1 MVLGGTVNM
10 SEKENKELEVNGEVE
25 ETTEEVSSEETSTDA
40 EETVE
45 VEETPE
51 SAEAEETVEDT
62 TEEFS
67 EETSGEEAPLEE
79 AEEAREVESM
89 SEALDSSV
97 EIKPGD
103 IVEGVVLAFDED
115 KNVVVGLDTGHEGYI
130 PLREL
135 STNRVSDPSEE
146 VEVDDR
152 IRVTVL
158 RVVSDKEQGS
168 FILSKKR
175 VDQREVW
182 NELQEKFDND
192 ETVEAEVNR
201 VVKGGVTVDLGVRGF
216 VPASQ
221 LDTRFVRD
229 LSQFEGNTYE
239 FKIIEIDPQ
248 NRQLILSRRELL
260 EAEEE
265 EKRAEALENLE
276 EGSTVT
282 GTVVRL
288 TNFGAFV
295 DLGGIDGL
303 VHISEIA
310 HEHID
315 HPEDR
320 LSVGDEIEVKVLS
333 VDEDRERVSLSLK
346 ELQPGPWDTVD
357 EEFPAGSATTGT
369 VKRIV
374 DFGAFV
380 ELKPG
385 VEGLVHISEM
395 AHRHVETPHEIVSEN
410 EEVEVKVLSVDQ
422 DEQRVSLSI
431 KELEEAPERPV
442 QNETPERDSRPE
454 VRQPSLRDED
464 DESAFTIGDQL
475 GNQLKGLFGDDEDN
489 E

>member
-1 MVLGGTVNM
+1 M
-10 SEKENKELEVNGEVE
+10 SEKENKDLEVNGEVE
-25 ETTEEVSSEETSTDA
+25 ETTEEVSVEETST
-40 EETVE
+40 
-45 VEETPE
+45 
-51 SAEAEETVEDT
+51 EAEETVEET
-62 TEEFS
+62 TEETAEVEATEDS
-67 EETSGEEAPLEE
+67 ED
-79 AEEAREVESM
+79 VESM
-89 SEALDSSV
+89 SDALDASV

-115 KNVVVGLDTGHEGYI
+115 KNVVVGLNTGHEGYI
-130 PLREL
+130 PIREL
-135 STNRVSDPSEE
+135 STSRVNHPSDE
-146 VEVDDR
+146 VEVNDT

-182 NELQEKFDND
+182 NELQEKFDNK
-192 ETVEAEVNR
+192 EIVEAEVNR

-248 NRQLILSRRELL
+248 NRQLILSRRDLL
-260 EAEEE
+260 ESEEE
-265 EKRAEALENLE
+265 EKRDEALAKLE

-310 HEHID
+310 HEHIE

-320 LSVGDEIEVKVLS
+320 LSVGDEIDVKVLS
-333 VDEDRERVSLSLK
+333 VDEDRERVSLSIK
-346 ELQPGPWDTVD
+346 ELLPGPWDTVD
-357 EEFPAGSATTGT
+357 EEYAADSVTTGV

-374 DFGAFV
+374 DFGAFI

-422 DEQRVSLSI
+422 TEQRVSLSI
-431 KELEEAPERPV
+431 KALEEAPERPEPSEAPKKESRGK
-442 QNETPERDSRPE
+442 QQSRPE
-454 VRQPSLRDED
+454 VRQPSLRDDED
-464 DESAFTIGDQL
+464 DSAFTIGDQL
-475 GNQLKGLFGDDEDN
+475 GDQLRGLFGDDE

>member
-1 MVLGGTVNM
+1 M
-10 SEKENKELEVNGEVE
+10 SEKENKDLEVNGEVE
-25 ETTEEVSSEETSTDA
+25 ETMDD
-40 EETVE
+40 TV
-45 VEETPE
+45 
-51 SAEAEETVEDT
+51 ETVEDT
-62 TEEFS
+62 PEEVV
-67 EETSGEEAPLEE
+67 EETTEDMPEEDKDKDNDM
-79 AEEAREVESM
+79 ESM
-89 SEALDSSV
+89 SEALDASV

-115 KNVVVGLDTGHEGYI
+115 KNVIVGLDTGHEGYI
-130 PLREL
+130 PIREL
-135 STNRVSDPSEE
+135 STSRVEDPSEE
-146 VEVDDR
+146 VEVNDK

-168 FILSKKR
+168 YILSKKR

-182 NELQEKFDND
+182 NELQEKFDKG

-260 EAEEE
+260 ESEEE
-265 EKRAEALENLE
+265 DKRAQALENLE

-315 HPEDR
+315 HPEDK

-333 VDEDRERVSLSLK
+333 VDKERERVSLSIKDL
-346 ELQPGPWDTVD
+346 LLGPWDTVD
-357 EEFPAGSATTGT
+357 EEFPAGSVTTGI

-395 AHRHVETPHEIVSEN
+395 AHRHVETPHEVVSED

-431 KELEEAPERPV
+431 KALEEAPERDEQEQATQKPKR
-442 QNETPERDSRPE
+442 EEPRPS
-454 VRQPSLRDED
+454 VRQPSLRDD
-464 DESAFTIGDQL
+464 DDDSAFTIGDQL
-475 GNQLKGLFGDDEDN
+475 GDQLKGLFEDE

>member
-1 MVLGGTVNM
+1 MVLGGTRNM
-10 SEKENKELEVNGEVE
+10 SENENKDLEVNEEVE
-25 ETTEEVSSEETSTDA
+25 ETVEQDSTEELVED
-40 EETVE
+40 TVE
-45 VEETPE
+45 VEETV
-51 SAEAEETVEDT
+51 EETVKDDSNE
-62 TEEFS
+62 
-67 EETSGEEAPLEE
+67 EE
-79 AEEAREVESM
+79 AELETM
-89 SEALDSSV
+89 SDALDASV
-97 EIKPGD
+97 EVKPGD
-103 IVEGVVLAFDED
+103 IVEGVVLAIDED
-115 KNVVVGLDTGHEGYI
+115 KNVIVGLDTGHEGYI
-130 PLREL
+130 PIREL
-135 STNRVSDPSEE
+135 STSRVNDPADE
-146 VEVDDR
+146 VEIDER
-152 IRVTVL
+152 LRVTVL
-158 RVVSDKEQGS
+158 RIVSDKEQGS

-182 NELQEKFDND
+182 NELQEKFDNG

-248 NRQLILSRRELL
+248 NRQLILSRRELI

-265 EKRAEALENLE
+265 EKREEALENLE

-310 HEHID
+310 HEHVE
-315 HPEDR
+315 HPEDK
-320 LSVGDEIEVKVLS
+320 LSVGEEIEVKILS
-333 VDEDRERVSLSLK
+333 VDEDRERVSLSIK

-357 EEFPAGSATTGT
+357 EEFAAGTETTGI

-395 AHRHVETPHEIVSEN
+395 AHRHVDTPHEVVSED
-410 EEVEVKVLSVDQ
+410 EEVQVKVLSVDQ

-431 KELEEAPERPV
+431 KALEEAPEREEQPR
-442 QNETPERDSRPE
+442 QESRQTPRRDSRQD
-454 VRQPSLRDED
+454 VRQPQLRDD
-464 DESAFTIGDQL
+464 DEESAFTIGDQL
-475 GNQLKGLFGDDEDN
+475 GDQLKGLFGDNDDE
-489 E
+489 

>member
-1 MVLGGTVNM
+1 MKLLMVLGGTRIM
-10 SEKENKELEVNGEVE
+10 SENENKELEVNEEVE
-25 ETTEEVSSEETSTDA
+25 ETVEQESTEELV

-45 VEETPE
+45 VE
-51 SAEAEETVEDT
+51 AVEDN
-62 TEEFS
+62 S
-67 EETSGEEAPLEE
+67 EDAQMET
-79 AEEAREVESM
+79 M
-89 SEALDSSV
+89 SDALDASV
-97 EIKPGD
+97 EVKPGD
-103 IVEGVVLAFDED
+103 IVEGVVLTIDED
-115 KNVVVGLDTGHEGYI
+115 KNVVVGLDSGHEGYI
-130 PLREL
+130 PIREL
-135 STNRVSDPSEE
+135 STNHVTDPADE
-146 VEVDDR
+146 VEIDER
-152 IRVTVL
+152 IRVSVIRIIT
-158 RVVSDKEQGS
+158 DKEQGG

-175 VDQREVW
+175 VDQEEVW
-182 NELQEKFDND
+182 NELQEKFDNG

-229 LSQFEGNTYE
+229 LTEFKGNTYE
-239 FKIIEIDPQ
+239 FKIIEIDPK
-248 NRQLILSRRELL
+248 NSQLILSRRELM

-265 EKRAEALENLE
+265 EKRAEAIEKLV
-276 EGSTVT
+276 EGESTT

-310 HEHID
+310 HEHVE
-315 HPEDR
+315 HPEDK
-320 LSVGDEIEVKVLS
+320 LTVGEEIEVKVLS
-333 VDEDRERVSLSLK
+333 VDKDRERVSLSIK

-357 EEFPAGSATTGT
+357 EEYAAGTETTGI

-395 AHRHVETPHEIVSEN
+395 SHRHVETPHEVVGEN
-410 EEVEVKVLSVDQ
+410 EEVKVKVLSVDQ

-431 KELEEAPERPV
+431 KALEEAPEREEQPR
-442 QNETPERDSRPE
+442 QESRQESRKQPRQE
-454 VRQPSLRDED
+454 VRQPQLRDEED
-464 DESAFTIGDQL
+464 DSAFTIGDQL
-475 GNQLKGLFGDDEDN
+475 GDQLKGLFGNDDE
-489 E
+489 

>member
-1 MVLGGTVNM
+1 ML
-10 SEKENKELEVNGEVE
+10 
-25 ETTEEVSSEETSTDA
+25 
-40 EETVE
+40 
-45 VEETPE
+45 
-51 SAEAEETVEDT
+51 
-62 TEEFS
+62 F
-67 EETSGEEAPLEE
+67 
-79 AEEAREVESM
+79 R
-89 SEALDSSV
+89 
-97 EIKPGD
+97 
-103 IVEGVVLAFDED
+103 
-115 KNVVVGLDTGHEGYI
+115 
-130 PLREL
+130 
-135 STNRVSDPSEE
+135 SDPSEE
-146 VEVDDR
+146 VKVDER

-182 NELQEKFDND
+182 NELQEKFDNG

-229 LSQFEGNTYE
+229 LTQFEGNTYE

-260 EAEEE
+260 ESEEAG
-265 EKRAEALENLE
+265 KREEALEKLT
-276 EGSTVT
+276 EGSEVT

-310 HEHID
+310 HEHVE
-315 HPEDR
+315 HPEDK
-320 LSVGDEIEVKVLS
+320 LSVGDEIEVKVLN
-333 VDEDRERVSLSLK
+333 VDESRERVSLSRKAL
-346 ELQPGPWDTVD
+346 LPGPWESIAEDY
-357 EEFPAGSATTGT
+357 PADSVVTGT

-395 AHRHVETPHEIVSEN
+395 AHRHVGTPHEVLQEN
-410 EEVEVKVLSVDQ
+410 EEVEVKVL
-422 DEQRVSLSI
+422 
-431 KELEEAPERPV
+431 
-442 QNETPERDSRPE
+442 RDRKSTRLN
-454 VRQPSLRDED
+454 S
-464 DESAFTIGDQL
+464 SH
-475 GNQLKGLFGDDEDN
+475 
-489 E
+489 

>member
-1 MVLGGTVNM
+1 MAEN
-10 SEKENKELEVNGEVE
+10 ENKELEV
-25 ETTEEVSSEETSTDA
+25 TEEVEVTEVD
-40 EETVE
+40 ETVE
-45 VEETPE
+45 QEPTEKL
-51 SAEAEETVEDT
+51 VEDQVEADSVAE
-62 TEEFS
+62 TEEV
-67 EETSGEEAPLEE
+67 
-79 AEEAREVESM
+79 EVETM
-89 SEALDSSV
+89 SEALDASV
-97 EIKPGD
+97 EVKPGD
-103 IVEGVVLAFDED
+103 IVEGVVLAFDDD
-115 KNVVVGLDTGHEGYI
+115 KNVVVGLDTGHEGNI

-135 STNRVSDPSEE
+135 STNRVTNPSDE
-146 VEVDDR
+146 VEINER

-182 NELQEKFDND
+182 NELQEKFDNG

-229 LSQFEGNTYE
+229 LTQFEGNTYE

-260 EAEEE
+260 EADEAD
-265 EKRAEALENLE
+265 KREQALENLSDGAE
-276 EGSTVT
+276 VT

-303 VHISEIA
+303 IHISEIA
-310 HEHID
+310 HEHVE
-315 HPEDR
+315 HPEDK
-320 LSVGDEIEVKVLS
+320 LSVGDEIKVKVLN
-333 VDEDRERVSLSLK
+333 VDEDRERVSLSYKAL
-346 ELQPGPWDTVD
+346 LPGPW
-357 EEFPAGSATTGT
+357 EAIEAEYPAGSVATGT

-374 DFGAFV
+374 DFGAFI

-395 AHRHVETPHEIVSEN
+395 AHRHVETPHEIVREN

-431 KELEEAPERPV
+431 KALEEAPERTEEPKPKK
-442 QNETPERDSRPE
+442 EKRAE
-454 VRQPSLRDED
+454 VRQPQLRDEED
-464 DESAFTIGDQL
+464 DSGFTIGDQL
-475 GNQLKGLFGDDEDN
+475 GDQLKGLFGNDE

>member
-1 MVLGGTVNM
+1 M
-10 SEKENKELEVNGEVE
+10 SEEENKDLEVNGEVE
-25 ETTEEVSSEETSTDA
+25 ETPEEVSTEETSTDA
-40 EETVE
+40 EETVDT
-45 VEETPE
+45 EET
-51 SAEAEETVEDT
+51 AEATNEEPEATEETEEDN
-62 TEEFS
+62 
-67 EETSGEEAPLEE
+67 
-79 AEEAREVESM
+79 EVESM
-89 SEALDSSV
+89 SEALDASV

-130 PLREL
+130 PIREL
-135 STNRVSDPSEE
+135 STNRVNDPSEE
-146 VEVDDR
+146 VEVNER

-260 EAEEE
+260 ESEEE
-265 EKRAEALENLE
+265 EKRAKALENLE

-333 VDEDRERVSLSLK
+333 VDKERERVSLSIKDL
-346 ELQPGPWDTVD
+346 LLGPWDTVD
-357 EEFPAGSATTGT
+357 EEFPAGSVTTGT

-395 AHRHVETPHEIVSEN
+395 AHRHVDTPHEVVSEN
-410 EEVEVKVLSVDQ
+410 EEVEVKVLSVEQ

-431 KELEEAPERPV
+431 KALEEAPEREE
-442 QNETPERDSRPE
+442 QQQATQKPEREESRPA

-464 DESAFTIGDQL
+464 DDSAFTIGDQL
-475 GNQLKGLFGDDEDN
+475 GDQLKGLFGDDED
-489 E
+489 EE

>member
-1 MVLGGTVNM
+1 MT
-10 SEKENKELEVNGEVE
+10 EKENKELEVNGEVE
-25 ETTEEVSSEETSTDA
+25 ETAADTEESTEV

-45 VEETPE
+45 TEDVAETLETEET
-51 SAEAEETVEDT
+51 EEQP
-62 TEEFS
+62 
-67 EETSGEEAPLEE
+67 EEADEQE
-79 AEEAREVESM
+79 TAKDADVESM
-89 SEALDSSV
+89 SEALDASV

-103 IVEGVVLAFDED
+103 IIEGEVLAFDED
-115 KNVVVGLDTGHEGYI
+115 KNVVVGLSTGHEGYI

-135 STNRVSDPSEE
+135 STERVSDPSEV
-146 VEVDDR
+146 VEINEPV
-152 IRVTVL
+152 RVTVL
-158 RVVSDKEQGS
+158 RVVSDKEEGS

-182 NELQEKFDND
+182 NELQEKFDNG

-229 LSQFEGNTYE
+229 LSEFEGNTYE
-239 FKIIEIDPQ
+239 FKIIEIDPS
-248 NRQLILSRRELL
+248 NRQLILSRRELM
-260 EAEEE
+260 EEE
-265 EKRAEALENLE
+265 QEVKREEALGHLE
-276 EGSTVT
+276 EGSVVT

-315 HPEDR
+315 HPQDR
-320 LSVGDEIEVKVLS
+320 LAVGDEVDVKVLS
-333 VDEDRERVSLSLK
+333 VDPDRERVSLSIK
-346 ELQPGPWDTVD
+346 ELLAGPWDSVE
-357 EEFPAGSATTGT
+357 EEFPAGSVTTGI

-395 AHRHVETPHEIVSEN
+395 AHRHVETPHEVVSEN

-431 KELEEAPERPV
+431 KALEEAPEKPEPTEQPRKEERP
-442 QNETPERDSRPE
+442 S
-454 VRQPSLRDED
+454 VRQPSLRDDED

-475 GNQLKGLFGDDEDN
+475 GDQLQGLFEDDDDN

>member
-1 MVLGGTVNM
+1 MAEN
-10 SEKENKELEVNGEVE
+10 ENKDLEV
-25 ETTEEVSSEETSTDA
+25 TEEKVEVTDV

-45 VEETPE
+45 QESTEQLVEDTVEVEDVEET
-51 SAEAEETVEDT
+51 
-62 TEEFS
+62 
-67 EETSGEEAPLEE
+67 
-79 AEEAREVESM
+79 EVETM
-89 SEALDSSV
+89 SEALNASV
-97 EIKPGD
+97 EVKPGD
-103 IVEGVVLAFDED
+103 IVEGVVLAFDDD

-135 STNRVSDPSEE
+135 STNRVTDPSDE
-146 VEVDDR
+146 VKVDER

-182 NELQEKFDND
+182 NELQEKFDNG

-229 LSQFEGNTYE
+229 LTQFEGNTYE

-260 EAEEE
+260 ESEEAG
-265 EKRAEALENLE
+265 KREEALEKLT
-276 EGSTVT
+276 EGAEVT

-310 HEHID
+310 HEHVE
-315 HPEDR
+315 HPEDK
-320 LSVGDEIEVKVLS
+320 LSVGDEIEVKVLN
-333 VDEDRERVSLSLK
+333 VDENRERVSLSRKAL
-346 ELQPGPWDTVD
+346 LPGPWESIAEDY
-357 EEFPAGSATTGT
+357 PADSVVTGT

-395 AHRHVETPHEIVSEN
+395 AHRHVETPHEVLQEN
-410 EEVEVKVLSVDQ
+410 EEVEVKVLSVDPE
-422 DEQRVSLSI
+422 EQRVSLSI
-431 KELEEAPERPV
+431 KALEEAPERTEEPKAK
-442 QNETPERDSRPE
+442 TKRPE
-454 VRQPSLRDED
+454 VVQPQLRDED
-464 DESAFTIGDQL
+464 DDSAFTIGDQL
-475 GNQLKGLFGDDEDN
+475 GDQLKGLFGNDE

>member
-1 MVLGGTVNM
+1 MAEN
-10 SEKENKELEVNGEVE
+10 ENKDLEV
-25 ETTEEVSSEETSTDA
+25 TEEKVDVTDV

-45 VEETPE
+45 QESTEQLVEDTVEVEDVEET
-51 SAEAEETVEDT
+51 
-62 TEEFS
+62 
-67 EETSGEEAPLEE
+67 
-79 AEEAREVESM
+79 EVETM
-89 SEALDSSV
+89 SEALNASV
-97 EIKPGD
+97 EVKPGD
-103 IVEGVVLAFDED
+103 IVEGVVLAFDDD

-135 STNRVSDPSEE
+135 STNRVTDPSEE
-146 VEVDDR
+146 VKVDER

-182 NELQEKFDND
+182 NELQEKFDNG

-229 LSQFEGNTYE
+229 LTQFEGNTYE

-260 EAEEE
+260 ESEEAG
-265 EKRAEALENLE
+265 KREEALEKLT
-276 EGSTVT
+276 EGSEVT

-310 HEHID
+310 HEHVE
-315 HPEDR
+315 HPEDK
-320 LSVGDEIEVKVLS
+320 LSVGDEIEVKVLN
-333 VDEDRERVSLSLK
+333 VDESRERVSLSRKAL
-346 ELQPGPWDTVD
+346 LPGPWESIAEDY
-357 EEFPAGSATTGT
+357 PADSVVTGT

-395 AHRHVETPHEIVSEN
+395 AHRHVETPHEVLQEN
-410 EEVEVKVLSVDQ
+410 EEVEVKVLSVDPE
-422 DEQRVSLSI
+422 EQRVSLSI
-431 KELEEAPERPV
+431 KALEEAPERTKEPKAK
-442 QNETPERDSRPE
+442 TKRPE
-454 VRQPSLRDED
+454 VVQPQLRDED
-464 DESAFTIGDQL
+464 DDSAFTIGDQL
-475 GNQLKGLFGDDEDN
+475 GDQLKGLFGNDE

>member
-1 MVLGGTVNM
+1 M

-25 ETTEEVSSEETSTDA
+25 ETMDD
-40 EETVE
+40 TVE
-45 VEETPE
+45 T
-51 SAEAEETVEDT
+51 EETVEDT
-62 TEEFS
+62 PEEVVEDTTEETTDTP
-67 EETSGEEAPLEE
+67 EENKD
-79 AEEAREVESM
+79 VESM
-89 SEALDSSV
+89 SEALDASV

-103 IVEGVVLAFDED
+103 IVEGVILAFDED
-115 KNVVVGLDTGHEGYI
+115 KNVIVGLDTGHEGYI
-130 PLREL
+130 PIREL
-135 STNRVSDPSEE
+135 STSRVEDPSEE
-146 VEVDDR
+146 VAVNDR

-168 FILSKKR
+168 YILSKKR

-182 NELQEKFDND
+182 NELQEKFDNG

-229 LSQFEGNTYE
+229 LSQFEVNTYE
-239 FKIIEIDPQ
+239 FKIFEIDTL

-260 EAEEE
+260 ESEEE
-265 EKRAEALENLE
+265 EKRAKALENLE

-333 VDEDRERVSLSLK
+333 VDKERERVSLSIKDL
-346 ELQPGPWDTVD
+346 LLGPWDTVD
-357 EEFPAGSATTGT
+357 EEFPAGSVTTGT

-395 AHRHVETPHEIVSEN
+395 AHRHVDTPHEVVSEN

-431 KELEEAPERPV
+431 KALEEAPERDE
-442 QNETPERDSRPE
+442 QQQATQKPEREESRPA

-464 DESAFTIGDQL
+464 DDSAFTIGDQL
-475 GNQLKGLFGDDEDN
+475 GDQLKGLFGDDEDK

>member
-1 MVLGGTVNM
+1 MYSNICYDICIDLVLGGTVNM
-10 SEKENKELEVNGEVE
+10 SEKENKELELNGEVE
-25 ETTEEVSSEETSTDA
+25 ETTET
-40 EETVE
+40 E
-45 VEETPE
+45 VEEVVETTDEQPV
-51 SAEAEETVEDT
+51 EETAEPAEVVENV
-62 TEEFS
+62 EEP
-67 EETSGEEAPLEE
+67 ET
-79 AEEAREVESM
+79 M
-89 SEALDSSV
+89 SEALDGTV

-103 IVEGVVLAFDED
+103 IVEGVVLTIDED
-115 KNVVVGLDTGHEGYI
+115 KNVIVGLDTGHEGYI
-130 PLREL
+130 PIREL
-135 STNRVSDPSEE
+135 STNRVNNPADE
-146 VEVDDR
+146 VEIDER

-182 NELQEKFDND
+182 NELQEKFDNG

-239 FKIIEIDPQ
+239 FKIIEIDPS
-248 NRQLILSRRELL
+248 NRQLILSRRDLL
-260 EAEEE
+260 ESEEE
-265 EKRAEALENLE
+265 EKRSEALERLE
-276 EGSTVT
+276 EGATVT

-288 TNFGAFV
+288 TNFGAFI

-333 VDEDRERVSLSLK
+333 VDESRERVSLSIKDL
-346 ELQPGPWDTVD
+346 LLGPWDTVD
-357 EEFPAGSATTGT
+357 EEYPVDSVTTGT

-374 DFGAFV
+374 DFGAFI

-395 AHRHVETPHEIVSEN
+395 AHRHVETPHEVVSEN

-422 DEQRVSLSI
+422 SEQRVSLSI
-431 KELEEAPERPV
+431 KALEEAPERTEGEDNPAAKSAPK
-442 QNETPERDSRPE
+442 QTSRPE
-454 VRQPSLRDED
+454 VRQPSLRDD
-464 DESAFTIGDQL
+464 DEDSAFTIGDQL
-475 GNQLKGLFGDDEDN
+475 GDQLKGLFGNDED
-489 E
+489 EE

>member
-1 MVLGGTVNM
+1 M

-25 ETTEEVSSEETSTDA
+25 ETMDD
-40 EETVE
+40 TVE
-45 VEETPE
+45 T
-51 SAEAEETVEDT
+51 EETVEDT
-62 TEEFS
+62 PEEVVEDTTEETTDTP
-67 EETSGEEAPLEE
+67 EENKD
-79 AEEAREVESM
+79 VESM
-89 SEALDSSV
+89 SEALDASV

-103 IVEGVVLAFDED
+103 IVEGVILAFDED
-115 KNVVVGLDTGHEGYI
+115 KNVIVGLDTGHEGYI
-130 PLREL
+130 PIREL
-135 STNRVSDPSEE
+135 STSRVEDPSEE
-146 VEVDDR
+146 VAVNDR

-168 FILSKKR
+168 YILSKKR

-182 NELQEKFDND
+182 NELQEKFDNG

-260 EAEEE
+260 ESEEE
-265 EKRAEALENLE
+265 EKRAKALENLE

-333 VDEDRERVSLSLK
+333 VDKERERVSLSIKDL
-346 ELQPGPWDTVD
+346 LLGPWDTVD
-357 EEFPAGSATTGT
+357 EEFPAGSVTTGT

-395 AHRHVETPHEIVSEN
+395 AHRHVDTPHEVVSEN

-431 KELEEAPERPV
+431 KALEEAPERDEQEQAAQKPKR
-442 QNETPERDSRPE
+442 EDSRPS

-464 DESAFTIGDQL
+464 DDAAFTIGDQL
-475 GNQLKGLFGDDEDN
+475 GDQLKGLFEDDED
-489 E
+489 EE

>member
-1 MVLGGTVNM
+1 M
-10 SEKENKELEVNGEVE
+10 SEKENKELEEVQDVNGEVE
-25 ETTEEVSSEETSTDA
+25 ETSDVEETTEVEDVETDEEVVEPETSEETEETSA
-40 EETVE
+40 EEETSEDVS
-45 VEETPE
+45 EE
-51 SAEAEETVEDT
+51 EATKET
-62 TEEFS
+62 TEE
-67 EETSGEEAPLEE
+67 
-79 AEEAREVESM
+79 ESM
-89 SEALDSSV
+89 SQALDASMEV
-97 EIKPGD
+97 KPGD

-115 KNVVVGLDTGHEGYI
+115 KNVIVGLDTGHEGYI
-130 PLREL
+130 PIREL
-135 STNRVSDPSEE
+135 STSRVTDPADE
-146 VEVDDR
+146 VAVDEK

-182 NELQEKFDND
+182 NELQEKFDNG

-229 LSQFEGNTYE
+229 LSEFEGNTYE

-260 EAEEE
+260 EEEE
-265 EKRAEALENLE
+265 EVKRTEALSHLE
-276 EGSTVT
+276 EGSIVT

-295 DLGGIDGL
+295 DIGGIDGL
-303 VHISEIA
+303 VHISEIS
-310 HEHID
+310 HEHIE
-315 HPEDR
+315 HPESV
-320 LSVGDEIEVKVLS
+320 LSVGEEIEVKVLS
-333 VDEDRERVSLSLK
+333 VDADRERVSLSIK
-346 ELQPGPWDTVD
+346 ELLAGPWDTVNED
-357 EEFPAGSATTGT
+357 YPAGSVTTGT

-410 EEVEVKVLSVDQ
+410 EEIEVKILSVDQ
-422 DEQRVSLSI
+422 DDQRVSLSI
-431 KELEEAPERPV
+431 KALEEAPEPSEQPQQSR
-442 QNETPERDSRPE
+442 EKSRPS
-454 VRQPSLRDED
+454 VHQPSLREED
-464 DESAFTIGDQL
+464 DDSAFTIGDQL
-475 GNQLKGLFGDDEDN
+475 GDQLKGLFGNEEEEDKDK

>member
-1 MVLGGTVNM
+1 M
-10 SEKENKELEVNGEVE
+10 SENENKDLEVNEEEVE
-25 ETTEEVSSEETSTDA
+25 ETVEQEPTEDTVEESADSEATEETTVDEE
-40 EETVE
+40 
-45 VEETPE
+45 
-51 SAEAEETVEDT
+51 ED
-62 TEEFS
+62 
-67 EETSGEEAPLEE
+67 EEAD
-79 AEEAREVESM
+79 VESM
-89 SEALDSSV
+89 SEALDASV
-97 EIKPGD
+97 EVKPGD
-103 IVEGVVLAFDED
+103 IVEGVVLAIDDD

-130 PLREL
+130 PIREL
-135 STNRVSDPSEE
+135 STKHVDDPSEE
-146 VEVDDR
+146 VEIDDR

-158 RVVSDKEQGS
+158 RIVSDKEEGS

-182 NELQEKFDND
+182 DELQEKFDND

-265 EKRAEALENLE
+265 VKREEALEQLE

-310 HEHID
+310 HEHVD
-315 HPEDR
+315 HPEDK
-320 LSVGDEIEVKVLS
+320 LTVGEEIEVKVLN
-333 VDEDRERVSLSLK
+333 VDKERERVSLSIKAL
-346 ELQPGPWDTVD
+346 LPGPWDTVD
-357 EEFPAGSATTGT
+357 EEFPAGTVTTGI

-395 AHRHVETPHEIVSEN
+395 AHRHVDTPHEVVSEN
-410 EEVEVKVLSVDQ
+410 EEIEVKVLSVDQ
-422 DEQRVSLSI
+422 EAQRVSLSI
-431 KELEEAPERPV
+431 KALEDAPER
-442 QNETPERDSRPE
+442 QEQEQRPEPRQE
-454 VRQPSLRDED
+454 VRQPQLRDED
-464 DESAFTIGDQL
+464 DEAAFTIGDQL
-475 GNQLKGLFGDDEDN
+475 GDQLKGLFEDDDED
-489 E
+489 EE

>member
-10 SEKENKELEVNGEVE
+10 AEKENKELDEVME
-25 ETTEEVSSEETSTDA
+25 
-40 EETVE
+40 E

-51 SAEAEETVEDT
+51 TETTEAVEETEVE
-62 TEEFS
+62 
-67 EETSGEEAPLEE
+67 EEA
-79 AEEAREVESM
+79 EVESM
-89 SEALDSSV
+89 SEALDASV

-130 PLREL
+130 PIREL
-135 STNRVSDPSEE
+135 STEHITDPSEE
-146 VEVDDR
+146 VEIDER

-168 FILSKKR
+168 FILSKRR

-182 NELQEKFDND
+182 NELQEKFDKG

-260 EAEEE
+260 EKEEE
-265 EKRAEALENLE
+265 AKREEALAKLE

-310 HEHID
+310 HEHIE
-315 HPEDR
+315 HPEER
-320 LSVGDEIEVKVLS
+320 LTVGEEVQVKVLS
-333 VDEDRERVSLSLK
+333 VDAERERVSLSIK
-346 ELQPGPWDTVD
+346 EVLPGPWDTVD
-357 EEFPAGSATTGT
+357 EEYPAGSVTKGI

-431 KELEEAPERPV
+431 KALEEAPERPE
-442 QNETPERDSRPE
+442 QQEAPRQDSRPA
-454 VRQPSLRDED
+454 VRQPSLRDDED
-464 DESAFTIGDQL
+464 ATFTIGDQL
-475 GNQLKGLFGDDEDN
+475 GDKLKGLFSDED
-489 E
+489 EETEDEE

>member
-1 MVLGGTVNM
+1 M

-25 ETTEEVSSEETSTDA
+25 ETMDD
-40 EETVE
+40 TVE
-45 VEETPE
+45 T
-51 SAEAEETVEDT
+51 EETVEDT
-62 TEEFS
+62 PEEVVEDTTEETTDTP
-67 EETSGEEAPLEE
+67 EENKD
-79 AEEAREVESM
+79 VESM
-89 SEALDSSV
+89 SEALDASV

-103 IVEGVVLAFDED
+103 IVEGVILAFDED
-115 KNVVVGLDTGHEGYI
+115 KNVIVGLDTGHEGYI
-130 PLREL
+130 PIREL
-135 STNRVSDPSEE
+135 STSRVEDPSEE
-146 VEVDDR
+146 VAVNDR

-168 FILSKKR
+168 YILSKKR

-182 NELQEKFDND
+182 NELQEKFDNG

-260 EAEEE
+260 ESEEE
-265 EKRAEALENLE
+265 EKRAKALENLE

-333 VDEDRERVSLSLK
+333 VDKERERVSLSIKDL
-346 ELQPGPWDTVD
+346 LLGPWDTVD
-357 EEFPAGSATTGT
+357 EEFPAGSVTTGT

-395 AHRHVETPHEIVSEN
+395 AHRHVDTPHEVVSEN

-431 KELEEAPERPV
+431 KALEEAPERDE
-442 QNETPERDSRPE
+442 QQQATQKPEREESRPA

-464 DESAFTIGDQL
+464 DDSAFTIGDQL
-475 GNQLKGLFGDDEDN
+475 GDQLKGLFGDDEED
-489 E
+489 EE

>member
-1 MVLGGTVNM
+1 M
-10 SEKENKELEVNGEVE
+10 SEKENKDLEVNGEVE
-25 ETTEEVSSEETSTDA
+25 ETTEEVSVEETSADA

-45 VEETPE
+45 ETAEET
-51 SAEAEETVEDT
+51 AEAET
-62 TEEFS
+62 TEES
-67 EETSGEEAPLEE
+67 EEEDN
-79 AEEAREVESM
+79 EVESM
-89 SEALDSSV
+89 SDALDASV

-130 PLREL
+130 PIREL
-135 STNRVSDPSEE
+135 STSRVTDPSDE
-146 VEVDDR
+146 VEVNEK

-182 NELQEKFDND
+182 NELQEKFDNN
-192 ETVEAEVNR
+192 EIVEAEVNR

-248 NRQLILSRRELL
+248 NRQLILSRRDLL
-260 EAEEE
+260 ESEEE
-265 EKRAEALENLE
+265 EKRDEALENLE

-310 HEHID
+310 HEHIE

-333 VDEDRERVSLSLK
+333 VDEDRERVSLSIK
-346 ELQPGPWDTVD
+346 ELLAGPWDTVD
-357 EEFPAGSATTGT
+357 EEYPAGSVTTGV

-374 DFGAFV
+374 DFGAFI

-410 EEVEVKVLSVDQ
+410 EEVEVQVLSVDQ
-422 DEQRVSLSI
+422 NEQRVSLSI
-431 KELEEAPERPV
+431 KALEEAPERPE
-442 QNETPERDSRPE
+442 QSEAPQKESRGQSRPA
-454 VRQPSLRDED
+454 VRQPSLRDEED
-464 DESAFTIGDQL
+464 DSAFTIGDQL
-475 GNQLKGLFGDDEDN
+475 GDQLRGLFGDDED
-489 E
+489 EE

>member
-1 MVLGGTVNM
+1 M
-10 SEKENKELEVNGEVE
+10 SEKENKDLELNAEVE
-25 ETTEEVSSEETSTDA
+25 ETDDVK
-40 EETVE
+40 
-45 VEETPE
+45 
-51 SAEAEETVEDT
+51 
-62 TEEFS
+62 
-67 EETSGEEAPLEE
+67 
-79 AEEAREVESM
+79 SM
-89 SEALDSSV
+89 SEALDASV

-103 IVEGVVLAFDED
+103 IVEGEVLAIDED
-115 KNVVVGLDTGHEGYI
+115 KNVIVGLETGQEGYI
-130 PLREL
+130 PIREL
-135 STNRVSDPSEE
+135 STSRVEDPSTE
-146 VEVDDR
+146 VEINEN

-158 RVVSDKEQGS
+158 RVVSDKEEGS

-182 NELQEKFDND
+182 NELQEKFENG

-201 VVKGGVTVDLGVRGF
+201 IVKGGVTVDLGVRGF

-229 LSQFEGNTYE
+229 LSEFEGNTYE

-260 EAEEE
+260 EEAAEENRE
-265 EKRAEALENLE
+265 EALESLE
-276 EGSTVT
+276 ENSVVT

-295 DLGGIDGL
+295 DLNGIDGL

-320 LSVGDEIEVKVLS
+320 LKVGEEVEVKVLS
-333 VDEDRERVSLSLK
+333 VDKERERVSLSIK
-346 ELQPGPWDTVD
+346 ELLAGPWDTVD
-357 EEFPAGSATTGT
+357 EEFPAGTATKGI

-385 VEGLVHISEM
+385 VEGLVHISEL
-395 AHRHVETPHEIVSEN
+395 AHKHVDTPHEIVSEN
-410 EEVEVKVLSVDQ
+410 EEVDVQVLEVDQ

-431 KELEEAPERPV
+431 KALEEAPEQPEKREKTRQEPRP
-442 QNETPERDSRPE
+442 S
-454 VRQPSLRDED
+454 VRQPSLRDEE
-464 DESAFTIGDQL
+464 DESSFTIGDQL
-475 GNQLKGLFGDDEDN
+475 GDQLAGLFGKNDEEDK

>member
-1 MVLGGTVNM
+1 MAEN
-10 SEKENKELEVNGEVE
+10 ENKELEVTEEEVTEVE
-25 ETTEEVSSEETSTDA
+25 ETVEQEPTEELVEDQVEPEAVEETEEV
-40 EETVE
+40 E
-45 VEETPE
+45 VET
-51 SAEAEETVEDT
+51 
-62 TEEFS
+62 
-67 EETSGEEAPLEE
+67 
-79 AEEAREVESM
+79 M
-89 SEALDSSV
+89 SEALDASV
-97 EIKPGD
+97 EVKPGD
-103 IVEGVVLAFDED
+103 IVEGVVLAFDDD
-115 KNVVVGLDTGHEGYI
+115 KNVVVGLDTGHEGHV

-135 STNRVSDPSEE
+135 STNRVTNPADE
-146 VEVDDR
+146 VEVNER

-182 NELQEKFDND
+182 NELQEKFDNG

-229 LSQFEGNTYE
+229 LTQFEGNTYE

-260 EAEEE
+260 EADEAG
-265 EKRAEALENLE
+265 KREAALENLS
-276 EGSTVT
+276 EGSEVT

-303 VHISEIA
+303 IHISEIA
-310 HEHID
+310 HEHVE

-320 LSVGDEIEVKVLS
+320 LSVGDEIQVKVLS
-333 VDEDRERVSLSLK
+333 VDADRERVSLSYKAL
-346 ELQPGPWDTVD
+346 LPGPWEAI
-357 EEFPAGSATTGT
+357 EEEYPAGSTTTGT

-395 AHRHVETPHEIVSEN
+395 AHRHVETPHEIVREN
-410 EEVEVKVLSVDQ
+410 EDVEVKVLSVDQ

-431 KELEEAPERPV
+431 KALEEAPERTEEPKKKKAK
-442 QNETPERDSRPE
+442 RPE
-454 VRQPSLRDED
+454 VRQPQLRDEED
-464 DESAFTIGDQL
+464 DSAFTIGDQL
-475 GNQLKGLFGDDEDN
+475 GDQLKGLFGNDE

>member
-1 MVLGGTVNM
+1 M
-10 SEKENKELEVNGEVE
+10 SEKENKDLEVNGEVE
-25 ETTEEVSSEETSTDA
+25 ETTEEVSVEETSADA

-45 VEETPE
+45 ETTEET
-51 SAEAEETVEDT
+51 AEAET
-62 TEEFS
+62 TEES
-67 EETSGEEAPLEE
+67 EEEDN
-79 AEEAREVESM
+79 EVESM
-89 SEALDSSV
+89 SDALDASV

-130 PLREL
+130 PIREL
-135 STNRVSDPSEE
+135 STSRVTDPSDE
-146 VEVDDR
+146 VEVNEK

-182 NELQEKFDND
+182 NELQEKFDNN
-192 ETVEAEVNR
+192 EIVEAEVNR

-248 NRQLILSRRELL
+248 NRQLILSRRDLL
-260 EAEEE
+260 ESEEE
-265 EKRAEALENLE
+265 EKRDEALENLE

-310 HEHID
+310 HEHIE

-333 VDEDRERVSLSLK
+333 VDEDRERVSLSIK
-346 ELQPGPWDTVD
+346 ELLAGPWDTVD
-357 EEFPAGSATTGT
+357 EEYPAGSVTTGV

-374 DFGAFV
+374 DFGAFI

-410 EEVEVKVLSVDQ
+410 EEVEVQVLSVDQ
-422 DEQRVSLSI
+422 NEQRVSLSI
-431 KELEEAPERPV
+431 KALEEAPERPE
-442 QNETPERDSRPE
+442 QSEAPQKESRGQSRPA
-454 VRQPSLRDED
+454 VRQPSLRDEED
-464 DESAFTIGDQL
+464 DSAFTIGDQL
-475 GNQLKGLFGDDEDN
+475 GDQLRGLFGDDED
-489 E
+489 EE

>member
-1 MVLGGTVNM
+1 MAEN
-10 SEKENKELEVNGEVE
+10 ENKDLEV
-25 ETTEEVSSEETSTDA
+25 TEEKVDVTDV

-45 VEETPE
+45 QESTEQLVEDTVEVEDVEET
-51 SAEAEETVEDT
+51 
-62 TEEFS
+62 
-67 EETSGEEAPLEE
+67 
-79 AEEAREVESM
+79 EVETM
-89 SEALDSSV
+89 SEALNASV
-97 EIKPGD
+97 EVKPGD
-103 IVEGVVLAFDED
+103 IVEGVVLAFDDD

-135 STNRVSDPSEE
+135 STNRVTDPSDE
-146 VEVDDR
+146 VKVDER

-182 NELQEKFDND
+182 NELQEKFDNG

-229 LSQFEGNTYE
+229 LTQFEGNTYE

-260 EAEEE
+260 ESEEAG
-265 EKRAEALENLE
+265 KREEALEKLT
-276 EGSTVT
+276 EGAEVT

-310 HEHID
+310 HEHVE
-315 HPEDR
+315 HPEDK
-320 LSVGDEIEVKVLS
+320 LSVGDEIEVKVLN
-333 VDEDRERVSLSLK
+333 VDENRERVSLSRKAL
-346 ELQPGPWDTVD
+346 LPGPWESIAEDY
-357 EEFPAGSATTGT
+357 PADSVVTGT

-395 AHRHVETPHEIVSEN
+395 AHRHVETPHEVLQEN
-410 EEVEVKVLSVDQ
+410 EEVEVKVLSVDPE
-422 DEQRVSLSI
+422 EQRVSLSI
-431 KELEEAPERPV
+431 KALEEAPERTEEPK
-442 QNETPERDSRPE
+442 TKTKRPE
-454 VRQPSLRDED
+454 VVQPQLRDED
-464 DESAFTIGDQL
+464 DDSAFTIGDQL
-475 GNQLKGLFGDDEDN
+475 GDQLKGLFGNDE

>member
-1 MVLGGTVNM
+1 M
-10 SEKENKELEVNGEVE
+10 SEKENKDLEVNGEVE
-25 ETTEEVSSEETSTDA
+25 ETMDD
-40 EETVE
+40 TVE
-45 VEETPE
+45 T
-51 SAEAEETVEDT
+51 EETVEDT
-62 TEEFS
+62 PEEVVEDTTEETEEAS
-67 EETSGEEAPLEE
+67 EETTEDMPEKDNDM
-79 AEEAREVESM
+79 ESM
-89 SEALDSSV
+89 SEALDASV

-115 KNVVVGLDTGHEGYI
+115 KNVIVGLDTGHEGYI
-130 PLREL
+130 PIREL
-135 STNRVSDPSEE
+135 STSRVEDPSEE
-146 VEVDDR
+146 VEVNDK

-168 FILSKKR
+168 YILSKKR

-182 NELQEKFDND
+182 NELQEKFDKG

-260 EAEEE
+260 ESEEE
-265 EKRAEALENLE
+265 DKRAQALENLE

-315 HPEDR
+315 HPEDK

-333 VDEDRERVSLSLK
+333 VDKERERVSLSIKDL
-346 ELQPGPWDTVD
+346 LLGPWDTVD
-357 EEFPAGSATTGT
+357 EEFPAGSVTTGI

-395 AHRHVETPHEIVSEN
+395 AHRHVETPHEVVSED

-431 KELEEAPERPV
+431 KALEEAPERDEQEQATQKPKR
-442 QNETPERDSRPE
+442 EEPRPS
-454 VRQPSLRDED
+454 VRQPSLRDD
-464 DESAFTIGDQL
+464 DDDSAFTIGDQL
-475 GNQLKGLFGDDEDN
+475 GDQLKGLFEDDED
-489 E
+489 EE

>member
-1 MVLGGTVNM
+1 M
-10 SEKENKELEVNGEVE
+10 SEEENKDLEVNGEVE
-25 ETTEEVSSEETSTDA
+25 ETPEEVSTEETSTDA
-40 EETVE
+40 EETVDT
-45 VEETPE
+45 EET
-51 SAEAEETVEDT
+51 AEATNEEPEAIEETEEEDN
-62 TEEFS
+62 
-67 EETSGEEAPLEE
+67 
-79 AEEAREVESM
+79 EVESM
-89 SEALDSSV
+89 SEALDASV

-130 PLREL
+130 PIREL
-135 STNRVSDPSEE
+135 STNRVNDPSEE
-146 VEVDDR
+146 VEVNER

-260 EAEEE
+260 ESEEE

-333 VDEDRERVSLSLK
+333 VDKERERVSLSIKDL
-346 ELQPGPWDTVD
+346 LLGPWDTVD
-357 EEFPAGSATTGT
+357 EEFPAGSTTTGI

-431 KELEEAPERPV
+431 KALEEAPERSE
-442 QNETPERDSRPE
+442 QDETPQRESRPA
-454 VRQPSLRDED
+454 VRQPSLRDEED
-464 DESAFTIGDQL
+464 DSAFTIGDQL
-475 GNQLKGLFGDDEDN
+475 GDQLKGLFGDDED
-489 E
+489 EE

>member
-1 MVLGGTVNM
+1 MVLGGTVKM
-10 SEKENKELEVNGEVE
+10 SENENKDLEVNEEEVE
-25 ETTEEVSSEETSTDA
+25 ETVEQEPTEDTVEESADSEATEETTVDEE
-40 EETVE
+40 EE
-45 VEETPE
+45 
-51 SAEAEETVEDT
+51 
-62 TEEFS
+62 
-67 EETSGEEAPLEE
+67 EEAD
-79 AEEAREVESM
+79 VESM
-89 SEALDSSV
+89 SEALDASV
-97 EIKPGD
+97 EVKPGD
-103 IVEGVVLAFDED
+103 IVEGVVLAIDDD

-130 PLREL
+130 PIREL
-135 STNRVSDPSEE
+135 STKHVDDPSEE
-146 VEVDDR
+146 VEIDER

-158 RVVSDKEQGS
+158 RIVSDKEEGS

-265 EKRAEALENLE
+265 VKREEALEQLE

-310 HEHID
+310 HEHVD
-315 HPEDR
+315 HPEDK
-320 LSVGDEIEVKVLS
+320 LTVGEEIEVRVLN
-333 VDEDRERVSLSLK
+333 VDKERERVSLSIKAL
-346 ELQPGPWDTVD
+346 LPGLWDTVD
-357 EEFPAGSATTGT
+357 EEFPAGTVTTGI

-395 AHRHVETPHEIVSEN
+395 AHRHVDTPHEVVSEN
-410 EEVEVKVLSVDQ
+410 EEIEVKVLSVDQ
-422 DEQRVSLSI
+422 EAQRVSLSI
-431 KELEEAPERPV
+431 KALEDAPER
-442 QNETPERDSRPE
+442 QEQEQRPEPRQE
-454 VRQPSLRDED
+454 VRQPQLRDED
-464 DESAFTIGDQL
+464 DEAAFTIGDQL
-475 GNQLKGLFGDDEDN
+475 GDQLKGLFEDDDED
-489 E
+489 EE

>member
-1 MVLGGTVNM
+1 M

-25 ETTEEVSSEETSTDA
+25 ETMDD
-40 EETVE
+40 TVE
-45 VEETPE
+45 T
-51 SAEAEETVEDT
+51 EETVEDT
-62 TEEFS
+62 PEEVVEDTTEETTDTP
-67 EETSGEEAPLEE
+67 EENKD
-79 AEEAREVESM
+79 VESM
-89 SEALDSSV
+89 SEALDASV

-103 IVEGVVLAFDED
+103 IVEGVILAFDED
-115 KNVVVGLDTGHEGYI
+115 KNVIVGLDTGHEGYI
-130 PLREL
+130 PIREL
-135 STNRVSDPSEE
+135 STSRVEDPSEE
-146 VEVDDR
+146 VAVNDR

-168 FILSKKR
+168 YILSKKR

-182 NELQEKFDND
+182 NELQEKFDNG

-260 EAEEE
+260 ESEEE
-265 EKRAEALENLE
+265 EKRAKALENLE

-333 VDEDRERVSLSLK
+333 VDKERERVSLSIKDL
-346 ELQPGPWDTVD
+346 LLGPWDTVD
-357 EEFPAGSATTGT
+357 EEFPAGSVTTGT

-395 AHRHVETPHEIVSEN
+395 AHRHVDTPHEVVSEN

-431 KELEEAPERPV
+431 KALEEAPERDE
-442 QNETPERDSRPE
+442 QQQATQKPEREESRPA

-464 DESAFTIGDQL
+464 DDSAFTIGDQL
-475 GNQLKGLFGDDEDN
+475 GDQLKGLFGDDED
-489 E
+489 EE

>member
-1 MVLGGTVNM
+1 M

-25 ETTEEVSSEETSTDA
+25 ETMDD
-40 EETVE
+40 TVE
-45 VEETPE
+45 T
-51 SAEAEETVEDT
+51 EETVEDT
-62 TEEFS
+62 PEEVVEDTTEETTDTP
-67 EETSGEEAPLEE
+67 EENKD
-79 AEEAREVESM
+79 VESM
-89 SEALDSSV
+89 SEALDASV

-115 KNVVVGLDTGHEGYI
+115 KNVIVGLDTGHEGYI
-130 PLREL
+130 PIREL
-135 STNRVSDPSEE
+135 STSRVEDPSEE
-146 VEVDDR
+146 VAVNDR

-168 FILSKKR
+168 YILSKKR

-182 NELQEKFDND
+182 NELQEKFDNG

-260 EAEEE
+260 ESEEE
-265 EKRAEALENLE
+265 EKRAKALENLE

-333 VDEDRERVSLSLK
+333 VDKERERVSLSIKDL
-346 ELQPGPWDTVD
+346 LLGPWDTVD
-357 EEFPAGSATTGT
+357 EEFPAGSVTTGT

-395 AHRHVETPHEIVSEN
+395 AHRHVDTPHEVVSEN

-431 KELEEAPERPV
+431 KALEEAPERDE
-442 QNETPERDSRPE
+442 QQQATQKPEREESRPA

-464 DESAFTIGDQL
+464 DDSAFTIGDQL
-475 GNQLKGLFGDDEDN
+475 GDQLKGLFGDDED
-489 E
+489 EE